1 MVTEF
6 MTTIVLWCAILLQ
19 RVEVRLTE
27 NRRSL
32 ALLFFLRIY
41 FIPAT
46 FRLKFDD

>member
-32 ALLFFLRIY
+32 AVVLLKDLLHTSNFS
-41 FIPAT
+41 T
-46 FRLKFDD
+46 EV